1 MEATEKRALAPEE
14 EIDLR
19 EYLRVLRRWLWLIAL
34 CTIIAAAA
42 AYIIS
47 AKVIKPVYRAQVS
60 LMVEPRASSS
70 GVLQYQ
76 DVLAGERIARTYAEI
91 LKSRPVLEN
100 VLIRLGFPPDI
111 PENELPFR
119 PSIQAVR
126 DTQLIRV
133 SVESLD
139 PKLAADAANTLAEVF
154 VEERAKSQ
162 AERFNTLKTSLEA
175 QLARIEEDITRIS
188 ERRSEVQD
196 PEDARI
202 LDQQLISLRDMRTRL
217 LASLYEIQLSEAQ
230 YTDLITIVERAEVPE
245 RPVKPRKLLNTVL
258 AGVLG
263 GMLAIIVAFLVEYLD
278 TSIKNP
284 EQIEALTRLPVL
296 GSIFEFESNPGSEK
310 EAYIPMEHPRSHAAE
325 SFRVLRANLEFLSV
339 DKPVGA
345 LCVTSPG
352 PEEGKTSVALN
363 LAIAMAQ
370 GGKRV
375 VLVDADLRRPMVHQ
389 LLELTQS
396 PGLSEA
402 LIARAPVEKYLKPW
416 GKNLLVLTSGR
427 LPPNPADL
435 LASQRMGEL
444 ILELRDVADIVI
456 LDSPPIL
463 AAADTVFLGKQTDG
477 LLMVAEWG
485 RTDRSAFVEAVER
498 AHQGG
503 LRVLGAVLNRVKPP
517 SRGYYYYYYY
527 YSDSSEKKPW
537 WKKLFRKRRRRRVKK
552 EPVEGEAEGNL
563 HLERG
568 NQG

>member
-1 MEATEKRALAPEE
+1 MEAIENKALAPEE

-19 EYLRVLRRWLWLIAL
+19 QYLRVLRRWLWLIAL

-42 AYIIS
+42 AYLVS
-47 AKVIKPVYRAQVS
+47 VKVIKPVYRAQVS

-111 PENELPFR
+111 PENELPFK
-119 PSIQAVR
+119 PSVQAVR

-139 PKLAADAANTLAEVF
+139 PKLAADAANTLAQVF

-162 AERFNTLKTSLEA
+162 AERFNTLKASLEA
-175 QLARIEEDITRIS
+175 QLAKIEEDITRIS
-188 ERRSEVQD
+188 EQRGKVQD
-196 PEDARI
+196 PEDARN

-245 RPVKPRKLLNTVL
+245 RPVRPRKLLNTVL
-258 AGVLG
+258 AGILG
-263 GMLAIIVAFLVEYLD
+263 GMLAIMVAFLLEYLD

-284 EQIEALTRLPVL
+284 EQIEALTKLPVL
-296 GSIFEFESNPGSEK
+296 GSIFEFESNPRGER
-310 EAYIPMEHPRSHAAE
+310 ETYIPMEHPRSHSAE

-370 GGKRV
+370 GGKKV
-375 VLVDADLRRPMVHQ
+375 ALVDADLRRPKVHQ
-389 LLELTQS
+389 ILELTQS

-427 LPPNPADL
+427 LPPNPADI

-444 ILELRDVADIVI
+444 ILELRDMADIVI

-463 AAADTVFLGKQTDG
+463 ACADTVFLGKHADG

-498 AHQGG
+498 ARQGG
-503 LRVLGAVLNRVKPP
+503 LRVLGAVLNRVKLP
-517 SRGYYYYYYY
+517 SKGYYYYYY

-537 WKKLFRKRRRRRVKK
+537 WKKLFRKRRKRKVR
-552 EPVEGEAEGNL
+552 EELLEGEAKGSF
-563 HLERG
+563 
-568 NQG
+568 

>member
-1 MEATEKRALAPEE
+1 MEAIENKALAPEE

-19 EYLRVLRRWLWLIAL
+19 QYLRVLRRWLWLIAL

-42 AYIIS
+42 AYLVS
-47 AKVIKPVYRAQVS
+47 VKVIKPVYRAQVS

-111 PENELPFR
+111 PENELPFK
-119 PSIQAVR
+119 PSVQAVR

-139 PKLAADAANTLAEVF
+139 PKLAADAANTLAQVF

-162 AERFNTLKTSLEA
+162 AERFNTLKASLEA
-175 QLARIEEDITRIS
+175 QLAKIEEDITRIS
-188 ERRSEVQD
+188 EQRGKVQD
-196 PEDARI
+196 PEDARN

-245 RPVKPRKLLNTVL
+245 RPVRPRKLLNTVL
-258 AGVLG
+258 AGILG
-263 GMLAIIVAFLVEYLD
+263 GMLAIMVAFLLEYLD

-284 EQIEALTRLPVL
+284 EQIEALTKLPVL
-296 GSIFEFESNPGSEK
+296 GSIFEFESNPRGER
-310 EAYIPMEHPRSHAAE
+310 ETYIPMEHPRSHSAE

-339 DKPVGA
+339 DKPVGT
-345 LCVTSPG
+345 LCITSAG

-370 GGKRV
+370 GGKKV
-375 VLVDADLRRPMVHQ
+375 ALVDADLRRPKVHQ
-389 LLELTQS
+389 ILELTQS

-427 LPPNPADL
+427 LPPNPADI

-444 ILELRDVADIVI
+444 ILELRDMADIVI

-463 AAADTVFLGKQTDG
+463 ACADTVFLGKHADG

-498 AHQGG
+498 ARQGG
-503 LRVLGAVLNRVKPP
+503 LRVLGAVLNRVKLP
-517 SRGYYYYYYY
+517 SKGYYYYYY

-537 WKKLFRKRRRRRVKK
+537 WKKLFRKRRKRKVR
-552 EPVEGEAEGNL
+552 EELLEGEAKGSF
-563 HLERG
+563 
-568 NQG
+568 